1 LGGERNDLLYML
13 LFQME
18 IVMSFM
24 NYIAELFGIS
34 RINLLVLFAS

>member
-1 LGGERNDLLYML
+1 MGVGRNDLLYML
-13 LFQME
+13 LFQRE
-18 IVMSFM
+18 FVMSFM

>member
-1 LGGERNDLLYML
+1 ML
-13 LFQME
+13 EF
-18 IVMSFM
+18 VMSFM